1 MTHGYELEEARAN
14 AREALE
20 LCLPAASVG
29 QIPSP
34 DRHGIGAGEHYPD
47 MMRRYEVSSEIML
60 MSFEQSGFVIV
71 ASKSHHHYLV
81 HKDDPRRRAIIPLD
95 LGYLST

>member
-1 MTHGYELEEARAN
+1 
-14 AREALE
+14 
-20 LCLPAASVG
+20 
-29 QIPSP
+29 
-34 DRHGIGAGEHYPD
+34 

-71 ASKSHHHYLV
+71 GSKSHHHYLV

-95 LGYLST
+95 PGYLSTQEMFDIFKSARDPDAPRLGDLDEGGLGSRTCSTCR